1 MRNISEAPVES
12 SAMLERLGLT
22 KSEARVY
29 LCLLERS
36 PLSAAAIADLA
47 ETSRSSV
54 YLVLR
59 SLVEKGL
66 VDAGAGYNSRYQPAP
81 PDRALAGLLD
91 HERAELERREQLVQ
105 TALPQLAQMY
115 EQRTPVEG
123 EIVEILRTPTVV
135 AERFDR
141 LQSEAQETIDIVVR
155 GPVQVGGPNQAELDA
170 LRRGV
175 RARAIYDESVV
186 QHPAVAQH
194 LAEWMSFGEQARLFR
209 GDLHMKYA
217 VFDGHTVLMPL
228 VAPGVSGV
236 VVIIVRN
243 SELGAAL
250 GYLFETLWADSESL
264 ESLVSL
270 SGTADAALASQPEVD
285 HTDHT
290 EPEPFR

>member
-1 MRNISEAPVES
+1 VRNISEAPVES

-270 SGTADAALASQPEVD
+270 SGTADAALAAQPEVD